1 MEGMKEAQLREL
13 YGLPAER
20 ARKKVL
26 SELEEHSLNF
36 ISLSPFLVVSSTS
49 SDGRMDASPRGGD
62 PGFVKVSKDQLFIPD
77 FKGNNR
83 IDSLINISQTGRVGL
98 LFMIPGIDETLRV
111 NGSATITTDPAILS
125 KVDDNGKSPLSC
137 IVVQVE
143 EVFLHCAKAFMRSAL
158 WSDKNRID
166 PKNFPSIGQ
175 MIKDQL
181 KLSIEAES
189 REDMI
194 KRYSKDL

>member
-36 ISLSPFLVVSSTS
+36 ILLSPFLVVSSTS

-181 KLSIEAES
+181 KLNIEAES